1 MSGLLIILTYL
12 PQEINAVYTTYF
24 PSVIEIISGLGV
36 VAYGALA
43 ITIGVRYLN
52 IIDHQSV
59 KEEEVVEQ
67 PVVVAATD

>member
-12 PQEINAVYTTYF
+12 PQEITAVYTTYF

-52 IIDHQSV
+52 LIDHPI
-59 KEEEVVEQ
+59 KRVERVEKPV
-67 PVVVAATD
+67 PVVGTD

>member
-1 MSGLLIILTYL
+1 
-12 PQEINAVYTTYF
+12 
-24 PSVIEIISGLGV
+24 
-36 VAYGALA
+36 LA

-59 KEEEVVEQ
+59 KEEEVVET

>member
-12 PQEINAVYTTYF
+12 PQEITAVYTSYF

-36 VAYGALA
+36 IAYGVLA

-52 IIDHQSV
+52 LIDHPIR
-59 KEEEVVEQ
+59 EREVVKSTV
-67 PVVVAATD
+67 PVAGTD